1 MKTFDF
7 PKGVKIKI
15 DRFNKKAKS
24 DQKSEKFTYIKI
36 HNKYYNNQK
45 LNNLLKQLIK
55 FSIRILI
62 F

>member
-36 HNKYYNNQK
+36 HNKYYNN
-45 LNNLLKQLIK
+45 
-55 FSIRILI
+55 
-62 F
+62 